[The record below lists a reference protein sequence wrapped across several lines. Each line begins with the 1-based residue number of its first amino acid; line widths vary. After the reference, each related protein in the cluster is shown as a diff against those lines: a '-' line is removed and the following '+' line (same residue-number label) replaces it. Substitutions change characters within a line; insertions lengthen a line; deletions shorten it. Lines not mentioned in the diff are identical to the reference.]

1 MIKLIQ
7 KMKINRNLAILIVF
21 LAFLATL
28 FLGRQIFFPPQE
40 RLWVVNT
47 VPSPG
52 QNNVSLNQEI
62 VLEFNQAVNSQDLVF
77 SFFPEFLFEI
87 KSENQKIIIKPKES
101 LLPKTQYRLEFNQAV
116 NPQDITISF
125 LPEFPFEIKSE
136 NQKIII
142 KPKESLLPKTQYRL
156 ELKDKAESLIF
167 SLVFE
172 TTAEEIGPTPLPLSP
187 SPEATASGK
196 GDPNAREEMAKKL
209 YQDYPLY
216 NFVPYRTTTWYT
228 DYAAPKKLLVIY
240 KKGEDLPTIQ
250 EEVFAWIRENK
261 VDPKTHLYVWE
272 EREVLP

>member
-1 MIKLIQ
+1 
-7 KMKINRNLAILIVF
+7 MKINRNLAILIVF

-28 FLGRQIFFPPQE
+28 FLGRQIFFPPGEKLQ
-40 RLWVVNT
+40 VVNAT
-47 VPSPG
+47 PLPG
-52 QNNVSLNQEI
+52 QNNIPLNQEI
-62 VLEFNQAVNSQDLVF
+62 VLEFNQAVNPQDLVF

-101 LLPKTQYRLEFNQAV
+101 LLPKTQYRLEF
-116 NPQDITISF
+116 
-125 LPEFPFEIKSE
+125 
-136 NQKIII
+136 
-142 KPKESLLPKTQYRL
+142 
-156 ELKDKAESLIF
+156 KDKSDHSLF

-172 TTAEEIGPTPLPLSP
+172 TTGEEIVPSFSPSLSP
-187 SPEATASGK
+187 SLEATAEGK

-240 KKGEDLPTIQ
+240 KKGENLPTIQ

-261 VDPKTHLYVWE
+261 LDPKTHLYVWE

>member
-40 RLWVVNT
+40 KLWVVNT
-47 VPSPG
+47 TPLPG
-52 QNNVSLNQEI
+52 QNNIPLNQEI
-62 VLEFNQAVNSQDLVF
+62 VLEFNQAVNPQDLTF
-77 SFFPEFLFEI
+77 SFFPEFL
-87 KSENQKIIIKPKES
+87 
-101 LLPKTQYRLEFNQAV
+101 L
-116 NPQDITISF
+116 
-125 LPEFPFEIKSE
+125 EIKSE

-156 ELKDKAESLIF
+156 ELKDKSGNSLF

-172 TTAEEIGPTPLPLSP
+172 TTGEEIVPSPSPSPSLSP
-187 SPEATASGK
+187 SPEATAEGK

-209 YQDYPLY
+209 YQNYPLY
-216 NFVPYRTTTWYT
+216 NVTPQRTATWFA

-240 KKGEDLPTIQ
+240 KKGESLPTVQ
-250 EEVFAWIRENK
+250 EEVFTWIKENN

-272 EREVLP
+272 EREILP

>member
-1 MIKLIQ
+1 
-7 KMKINRNLAILIVF
+7 MKINRNLVILIIF

-28 FLGRQIFFPPQE
+28 FLGRQIFFPPGEKLQ
-40 RLWVVNT
+40 VVNT
-47 VPSPG
+47 TPLPG
-52 QNNVSLNQEI
+52 QNNIPLNQEI
-62 VLEFNQAVNSQDLVF
+62 VLEFNQVVNHQDFIF

-101 LLPKTQYRLEFNQAV
+101 LLPKTQYRLE
-116 NPQDITISF
+116 
-125 LPEFPFEIKSE
+125 
-136 NQKIII
+136 
-142 KPKESLLPKTQYRL
+142 
-156 ELKDKAESLIF
+156 LKDKSDNSLF
-167 SLVFE
+167 FLVFE
-172 TTAEEIGPTPLPLSP
+172 TAEEENISPPSPSPSFSP
-187 SPEATASGK
+187 SPEATTEGK

-240 KKGEDLPTIQ
+240 KKGESLPTIQ

-272 EREVLP
+272 ERETLP

>member
-21 LAFLATL
+21 LAFLTTL
-28 FLGRQIFFPPQE
+28 FLGRQIFFPPGEKLQ
-40 RLWVVNT
+40 VANT
-47 VPSPG
+47 TPLPG
-52 QNNVSLNQEI
+52 QNNIPLNQEI
-62 VLEFNQAVNSQDLVF
+62 ILEFNQAVNPQDLVF

-101 LLPKTQYRLEFNQAV
+101 LLPKTQYRLE
-116 NPQDITISF
+116 
-125 LPEFPFEIKSE
+125 
-136 NQKIII
+136 
-142 KPKESLLPKTQYRL
+142 
-156 ELKDKAESLIF
+156 LKDKNDRSLF

-172 TTAEEIGPTPLPLSP
+172 TTGEEILPSPSPSLSP
-187 SPEATASGK
+187 SPEATVEGK
-196 GDPNAREEMAKKL
+196 GDPNAREEMAKKI

-216 NFVPYRTTTWYT
+216 EATPQRTATWFA

-240 KKGEDLPTIQ
+240 KKGENLPTIQ

>member
-1 MIKLIQ
+1 
-7 KMKINRNLAILIVF
+7 MKINRNLVILIVF

-28 FLGRQIFFPPQE
+28 FLGRQRFFPLGEKLQ
-40 RLWVVNT
+40 VVNT
-47 VPSPG
+47 TPLAG
-52 QNNVSLNQEI
+52 QNNISLNQEI
-62 VLEFNQAVNSQDLVF
+62 VLEFNQAVNPQNLVF

-87 KSENQKIIIKPKES
+87 KSENQKIIIKPKE
-101 LLPKTQYRLEFNQAV
+101 N
-116 NPQDITISF
+116 
-125 LPEFPFEIKSE
+125 
-136 NQKIII
+136 
-142 KPKESLLPKTQYRL
+142 LLPKTQYRL

-172 TTAEEIGPTPLPLSP
+172 TTAEEIGPTPSPLSP